1 MGFTSKL
8 KKEVKKTN
16 VVVKQVSKAAST
28 AKTVSS
34 NVKTV
39 ASETKDVLNNPLIQT
54 GVTVGAVALAGPS
67 GAQMVQTGYAVMNTD
82 GNPLDKALAAASASG
97 VPLNIAG
104 NIPSQAVSSGSAGSE
119 IVYEYDTSGARKV
132 DSAGFSNVGYSS
144 SPAAGAANALTQG
157 FFEKHKTEILVG
169 GGAIGLFV
177 AYKMLGGKKK
187 KRR

>member
-1 MGFTSKL
+1 MGFGSKL
-8 KKEVKKTN
+8 KKAVKKTN
-16 VVVKQVSKAAST
+16 VVVKKVSKEAST
-28 AKTVSS
+28 AKTVAS

-54 GVTVGAVALAGPS
+54 GLTVGAVALAGPS
-67 GAQMVQTGYAVMNTD
+67 GAQMVQTGYSVMNTD
-82 GNPLDKALAAASASG
+82 GNLLDKALAAASASG

-132 DSAGFSNVGYSS
+132 DSAGFSNIAYSS
-144 SPAAGAANALTQG
+144 SPAAQGAGQLTQS
-157 FFEKHKTEILVG
+157 FLKKHKTKIII
-169 GGAIGLFV
+169 GGALGLVV
-177 AYKMLGGKKK
+177 AYKLLGGKKK